1 MDGQGVEQSPEV
13 GSCCREGNAEGRQE
27 GEGGKKTTPRGMR
40 TEKEMKERAEFA
52 LVLKENMFTL
62 SDTECENKVQKEIT
76 TRTKV

>member
-1 MDGQGVEQSPEV
+1 MDKEWNKAQKLGVAAEKEMQK
-13 GSCCREGNAEGRQE
+13 EGRRVR
-27 GEGGKKTTPRGMR
+27 GGKKTTPRGMR